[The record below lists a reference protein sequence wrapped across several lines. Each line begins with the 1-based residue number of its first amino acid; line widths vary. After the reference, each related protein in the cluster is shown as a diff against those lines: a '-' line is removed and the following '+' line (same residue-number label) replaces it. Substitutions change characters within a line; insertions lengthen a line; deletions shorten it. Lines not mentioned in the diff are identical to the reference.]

1 VDYNIRGAWFIH
13 LTDADFGKAMPCSN
27 KSQTNGLQHTINR
40 GTSLYAGRTKLK
52 GWDGEKPAII
62 IT

>member
-1 VDYNIRGAWFIH
+1 VDYNIRGAWFIN
-13 LTDADFGKAMPCSN
+13 LTGV
-27 KSQTNGLQHTINR
+27 QHTINME
-40 GTSLYAGRTKLK
+40 TSLSAGRTKLK